1 MRFVDFKI
9 STLTIV
15 FCLTVFSN
23 DLYSKEITKVISR
36 QSGLDDLKSEIIKV
50 ETKSVLQLADSFL
63 KEKPITVTAST
74 CPRSA
79 GGKHD
84 YYSEGTYW
92 WQNPVDPNGPY
103 IRKDGINNPDN
114 FDNHLLAIGRFSWIV
129 GTETSAYL
137 LTGNMKYAQHAV
149 KHIKAWMVDSSTL
162 MNPHLLY
169 AQAIKGV
176 NTGRGIGIIDAISLI
191 EVAKSVEVLSNSPY
205 LSKTEIRKVKQ
216 WFSDFLK
223 WLATH
228 SYGIDEMNAK
238 NNHGTWWHAQV
249 AAYAQMVGDK
259 ILIENCRKFYI
270 EKLLTNQMALDGSFP
285 LELERTKPFAYSLFN
300 LDGAATL
307 AWILDNWSY
316 TLNDGRGIQKAV
328 NFIKPYLLDIS
339 KWTYPK
345 DVMRWDE
352 QPGRRPFMFFAALE
366 SPKSDWLEIWKNS
379 NPEFPS
385 EESKRNMPL
394 KNPILWVLAKPLR

>member
-1 MRFVDFKI
+1 MKFIDFKI
-9 STLTIV
+9 SILAIV
-15 FCLTVFSN
+15 FCLTFISN
-23 DLYSKEITKVISR
+23 DLYSRKSLQIIQKQCCLV
-36 QSGLDDLKSEIIKV
+36 DLKREIIKV
-50 ETKSVLQLADSFL
+50 ETNSVLQLADKFL
-63 KEKPITVTAST
+63 KEKPITVTASS
-74 CPRSA
+74 CERSA

-92 WQNPVDPNGPY
+92 WKNPTDPDGAY
-103 IRKDGINNPDN
+103 IRKDGINNHDN

-137 LTGNMKYAQHAV
+137 LTGKKKYAQHAV
-149 KHIKAWMVDSSTL
+149 KHIMAWMVDTTTL

-176 NTGRGIGIIDAISLI
+176 NTGRGIGIIDAVSLI
-191 EVAKSVEVLSNSPY
+191 EVAKSVEILSNSPY
-205 LSKTEIRKVKQ
+205 LLPTETVKIKQ
-216 WFSDFLK
+216 WFSNFIK
-223 WLATH
+223 WLTTH
-228 SYGIDEMNAK
+228 QYGIDEMNAK

-249 AAYAQMVGDK
+249 AAYAHLVNDEVQ
-259 ILIENCRKFYI
+259 LANCRKFYI

-300 LDGAATL
+300 LDGATTL
-307 AWILDNWSY
+307 AWILDEWSY
-316 TLNDGRGIQKAV
+316 KLKDGRGAQQGV
-328 NFIKPYLLDIS
+328 DFIKPFLLDTS

-352 QPGRRPFMFFAALE
+352 QPGRRPFMLFAAMK
-366 SPKSDWLEIWKNS
+366 SPQSDWLDIWKKS
-379 NPEFPS
+379 CREFPS

-394 KNPILWVLAKPLR
+394 KNPLLWLLSKPLY